1 MLMSED
7 RQLLKRLRC
16 GDTRAL
22 RLIYEQYMDDL
33 LTVAVSLL
41 SDVHAAEDC
50 VHDVFVN
57 FAGAAN
63 KLTIRHNLKGYLLSC
78 VVNRA
83 RDQLRKRPKEAVRQ
97 LDVSDCPATSG
108 EPTSELIDCER
119 AARILEAIAK
129 LPYEQREVFVLHAQG
144 GAKFREIA
152 RLLGVSMGT
161 VQSRYRYGIEK
172 LRILLDKEND
182 DEVSR

>member
-1 MLMSED
+1 MSED

-16 GDTRAL
+16 GDPNAL

-50 VHDVFVN
+50 VHDVFVS
-57 FAGAAN
+57 FAGSVN
-63 KLTIRHNLKGYLLSC
+63 NMTIRYNLKGYLLSC
-78 VVNRA
+78 VANRA
-83 RDQLRKRPKEAVRQ
+83 RDQLRKKPKEAVQ
-97 LDVSDCPATSG
+97 PLDVSDCSTTSG
-108 EPTSELIDCER
+108 EPTRELIDCEQ
-119 AARILEAIAK
+119 ATRILEALAK
-129 LPYEQREVFVLHAQG
+129 LPCEQREVFVLHVQG

-152 RLLGVSMGT
+152 RLLGVSVGT

-172 LRILLDKEND
+172 LRVLLDKEND
-182 DEVSR
+182 NEVSG